1 MSKMV
6 FVPLTDELIYEHPEW
21 ITGPVRAFDPAKR
34 QTAAGRGH
42 LRPGSSKPNSAAG
55 NGRVNC
61 DPGPQKTAHGNGSS
75 AHGR

>member
-1 MSKMV
+1 MV

-34 QTAAGRGH
+34 QTGAGRGH

-55 NGRVNC
+55 
-61 DPGPQKTAHGNGSS
+61 
-75 AHGR
+75 